1 MKKLLLT
8 LVFVL
13 VSVLMFNYSA
23 LADRGGHGPAGP
35 APNSGDGVSDGSG
48 MDRHNGND
56 ADSDSHGPAPNSGD
70 GISDGSG
77 MGGHNGDDCDDG
89 DSGK

>member
-1 MKKLLLT
+1 MKKLLLI

-13 VSVLMFNYSA
+13 VSALMFNYSA
-23 LADRGGHGPAGP
+23 LADKDGHGP

-48 MDRHNGND
+48 MD
-56 ADSDSHGPAPNSGD
+56 
-70 GISDGSG
+70 
-77 MGGHNGDDCDDG
+77 GHNGDDGEDG

>member
-13 VSVLMFNYSA
+13 VSALMFNYSA
-23 LADRGGHGPAGP
+23 LAGRDGHGP

-48 MDRHNGND
+48 MDGHNGND
-56 ADSDSHGPAPNSGD
+56 ADSDGHGPAPNSGD
-70 GISDGSG
+70 GVSDGSG
-77 MGGHNGDDCDDG
+77 MDGHNGDDGDDG